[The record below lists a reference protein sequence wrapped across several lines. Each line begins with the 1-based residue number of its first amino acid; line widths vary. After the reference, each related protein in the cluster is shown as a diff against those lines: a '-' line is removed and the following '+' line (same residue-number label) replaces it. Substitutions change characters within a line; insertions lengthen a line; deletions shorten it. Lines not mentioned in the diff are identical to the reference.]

1 MTWRRQHLF
10 VPWNRPVCLSGG
22 EAWFSRQELLSSHLI
37 SHPGETEVR
46 TGRRERERLLDCA
59 VLGSSHRC
67 AVESPLAM
75 TW

>member
-22 EAWFSRQELLSSHLI
+22 EAQFSRQELLSSHLI

-46 TGRRERERLLDCA
+46 TGRREREKDSWIVPCCA
-59 VLGSSHRC
+59 HHIGVQ
-67 AVESPLAM
+67 
-75 TW
+75 